1 MRRLIRRSQG
11 MTLLEVMVALAV
23 LSMAGL
29 AVMKTASEN
38 LNSQGI
44 LKEKSLALWVAQNH
58 LAEIHL
64 GTVSINSTKSTS
76 EIEMADQTWYLQT
89 RKNNTSFAGL
99 VVVQVDVMTSKNSTM
114 PVASLTGY
122 INQ

>member
-1 MRRLIRRSQG
+1 MKLRLQRSQG

-38 LNSQGI
+38 LNSQGV
-44 LKEKSLALWVAQNH
+44 LEEKSLALWVAQNH

-64 GTVSINSTKSTS
+64 GSVSLNKVKETS
-76 EIEMADQTWYLQT
+76 EVELAGRTWYMQT
-89 RKNNTSFAGL
+89 KKNTTGFSGL
-99 VVVQVDVMTSKNSTM
+99 TVVQVQVMTSEDSAS
-114 PVASLTGY
+114 PVASLTSY
-122 INQ
+122 LSQ